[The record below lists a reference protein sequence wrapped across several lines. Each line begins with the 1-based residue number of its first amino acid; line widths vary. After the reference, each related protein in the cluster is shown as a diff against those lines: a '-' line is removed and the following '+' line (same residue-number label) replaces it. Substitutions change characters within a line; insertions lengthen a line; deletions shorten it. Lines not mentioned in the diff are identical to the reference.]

1 MTTITVLGS
10 GIMAS
15 ALSVP
20 LTDNGHTVRLVGTFL
35 DRDIIDR
42 IQDDGVHP
50 GLDVELPSSVEA
62 FQLEQLAEAL
72 DGAEVVMSGVNSFG
86 VEWAGQQLAP
96 LLRPGQ
102 HVVTIAKGMA
112 ADQNGDLRILPD
124 LLAAPVPEDVRD
136 QVSWTAIVGP
146 SIAGEVA
153 VRRHT
158 CVLFAGQDADAVDRM
173 IELFRTDAYHVWPS
187 TDIVGA
193 EVSAALKN
201 CFALGVG
208 IANGAL
214 ETLDD
219 DSPYQNHNFAAALFA
234 QGASETGRMVELLG
248 GEGSSAHILPTVGDM
263 YVTSAGGRNVRV
275 GRLLGAGW
283 TFSDAREALGNPTL
297 EGAACID
304 VVGGALPKLTERGV
318 IGGHEF
324 PLLRHLYEVVGLAQP
339 LDVPWHTFFRNEEW
353 QTRQP

>member
-20 LTDNGHTVRLVGTFL
+20 LIENGHTVRLVGTFL

-50 GLDVELPSSVEA
+50 GLNVELPSSVEA
-62 FQLEQLAEAL
+62 YQLEQLAEAL
-72 DGAEVVMSGVNSFG
+72 EGAEVVMSGVNSFG

-112 ADQNGDLRILPD
+112 AEDDGTLRILPD
-124 LLAAPVPEDVRD
+124 VLAAPVPDEVRE
-136 QVSWTAIVGP
+136 QVTWTAIVGP

-158 CVLFAGQDADAVDRM
+158 CVLFASEDADAAEQM
-173 IELFRTDAYHVWPS
+173 AALFRTDVYHVW
-187 TDIVGA
+187 TGIDLVGA

-208 IANGAL
+208 ISNGVL
-214 ETLDD
+214 ETLEDD
-219 DSPYQNHNFAAALFA
+219 PQYQNHNFAAAVFA
-234 QGASETGRMVELLG
+234 QGASETERMVELLG
-248 GEGSSAHILPTVGDM
+248 GETANPHILPTVGDM
-263 YVTSAGGRNVRV
+263 YVTSMGGRNVRV
-275 GRLLGAGW
+275 GRLMGAGW
-283 TFSDAREALGNPTL
+283 TFSDAREELGNPTL
-297 EGAACID
+297 EGAACIE

-318 IGGHEF
+318 IAEHEF
-324 PLLRHLYEVVGLAQP
+324 PLLRHLYEVVGLERP
-339 LDVPWHTFFRNEEW
+339 LDVPWDSFFAD
-353 QTRQP
+353 QG

>member
-1 MTTITVLGS
+1 MTTITALGS

-42 IQDDGVHP
+42 IQHDGVHP
-50 GLDVELPSSVEA
+50 NLGLELPSSVEA
-62 FQLEQLAEAL
+62 YQLEQLEDAL

-112 ADQNGDLRILPD
+112 AEENGDLRTLPD
-124 LLAAPVPEDVRD
+124 VLAAPVPEDVRD
-136 QVSWTAIVGP
+136 QVTWTAIVGP

-153 VRRHT
+153 VRRQT
-158 CVLFAGQDADAVDRM
+158 CVLFAGEDAEAVDRM
-173 IELFRTDAYHVWPS
+173 SELFRTDAYHVWPS
-187 TDIVGA
+187 TDLVGA

-201 CFALGVG
+201 CYALGVG
-208 IANGAL
+208 IANGVLDTL
-214 ETLDD
+214 EDQ
-219 DSPYQNHNFAAALFA
+219 PKYQNHNFAAALFA

-248 GEGSSAHILPTVGDM
+248 GESSPHILPTVGDM

-283 TFSDAREALGNPTL
+283 KFSDAREELGNPTL
-297 EGAACID
+297 EGAACIE
-304 VVGGALPKLTERGV
+304 VVGEALPKLTERGV
-318 IGGHEF
+318 IREHEF
-324 PLLRHLYEVVGLAQP
+324 PLLRHLYEVVGLEQP
-339 LDVPWHTFFRNEEW
+339 LDVPWHRFFIHER
-353 QTRQP
+353 